1 MNFPTEIPDLEAELH
16 RVLGMC
22 EEDEKALAKSTTPQ
36 VDGIFL
42 ASLNKLR
49 HELEKRLHRAK
60 AERRYEVIGLK
71 LEGARLAKGG
81 VPLRLLAR
89 LADHLNAALEQ
100 AAWRVW
106 DPGGDAAKIEAGF
119 IRELDLQLADVGAGS
134 THLAIIGNTAPD
146 LTGVSALETALR
158 EVFDILSADMDVISD
173 RVHAVGFRAG
183 KSLCDFLT
191 VLERE
196 NMVADLTWRAPDRS
210 YEWHGDGREIT
221 RVRALLDDIGEPTTT
236 TESFRARINVLSI
249 RNRMEVER
257 LDTGEKLR
265 LSYHKSLADAV
276 QERRL
281 ADECVLEVEKTVY
294 PFVASRRKRNAY
306 RLVEL
311 AAARDCTETGV
322 ETQPDE

>member
-1 MNFPTEIPDLEAELH
+1 MNFPTEIPELEAELG
-16 RVLGMC
+16 RLRGIQ
-22 EEDEKALAKSTTPQ
+22 DEQKRSLAESTMPE

-42 ASLNKLR
+42 ASTDRLR
-49 HELEKRLHRAK
+49 EEFERRLRMAK
-60 AERRYEVIGLK
+60 AERRFEVINLRLNG
-71 LEGARLAKGG
+71 GRLALGG
-81 VPLRLLAR
+81 VPLRLLAK
-89 LADHLNAALEQ
+89 LAEHFNATLEQ
-100 AAWRVW
+100 SAWRIW
-106 DPGGDAAKIEAGF
+106 DKDGDATGIDVSF
-119 IRELDLQLADVGAGS
+119 IRELDLQLADISAGS
-134 THLAIIGNTAPD
+134 TQLAIIGNTAPD
-146 LTGVSALETALR
+146 LTGVSALEAALR
-158 EVFDILSADMDVISD
+158 EVFDVLEADVDAILD
-173 RVHAVGFRAG
+173 RVHVLGLRAG

-196 NMVADLTWRAPDRS
+196 NVAVDLAWTAPDKP
-210 YEWHGDGREIT
+210 YEWHGDSREIT

-236 TESFRARINVLSI
+236 TESFHARINVLSI

-281 ADECVLEVEKTVY
+281 ADECVLQVEKTVY

-311 AAARDCTETGV
+311 TAAK
-322 ETQPDE
+322 

>member
-1 MNFPTEIPDLEAELH
+1 MNFPTEIPELEAELH

-22 EEDEKALAKSTTPQ
+22 EEDERALAKSTTPEA
-36 VDGIFL
+36 DGIFL

-49 HELEKRLHRAK
+49 LELEKRLHRAK
-60 AERRYEVIGLK
+60 AERRHEVIGLK
-71 LEGARLAKGG
+71 LGGARLAKGG
-81 VPLRLLAR
+81 VPLRLLAK

-100 AAWRVW
+100 SAWRVW
-106 DPGGDAAKIEAGF
+106 DREGDAARIDVGF
-119 IRELDLQLADVGAGS
+119 IRQLDLQLADIGVGS
-134 THLAIIGNTAPD
+134 TRLAIIGNTAPD

-158 EVFDILSADMDVISD
+158 EVFDVLGADSADADAVSD

-196 NMVADLTWRAPDRS
+196 NVAADLTWRAPDKH
-210 YEWHGDGREIT
+210 YEWHGDSREIT

-249 RNRMEVER
+249 RNRLEVER

-281 ADECVLEVEKTVY
+281 ADECVLQVEKTVY
-294 PFVASRRKRNAY
+294 PFVASRRKRDAY

-311 AAARDCTETGV
+311 AAAKG
-322 ETQPDE
+322 

>member
-1 MNFPTEIPDLEAELH
+1 MNFPTEIRDLEAELH

-22 EEDEKALAKSTTPQ
+22 EEDERTQAKSTTPEI
-36 VDGIFL
+36 DGIFL

-60 AERRYEVIGLK
+60 AERQHEVIGLK
-71 LEGARLAKGG
+71 LEGARLARGG
-81 VPLRLLAR
+81 VPLRLLAK
-89 LADHLNAALEQ
+89 LADRLNSALEQ
-100 AAWRVW
+100 SAWRVW
-106 DPGGDAAKIEAGF
+106 DPEGDAVRIDTSF
-119 IRELDLQLADVGAGS
+119 VRELDLQLADIGTGS
-134 THLAIIGNTAPD
+134 TRLAIIGNTAPD

-158 EVFDILSADMDVISD
+158 EVFDVLEADVDAICD
-173 RVHAVGFRAG
+173 RVHAVGFPAG

-196 NMVADLTWRAPDRS
+196 NVTADLTWRAPDRS

-236 TESFRARINVLSI
+236 MESFRARITVLSI
-249 RNRMEVER
+249 RNRMEVEQ

-281 ADECVLEVEKTVY
+281 AEECMLRVEKTAY
-294 PFVASRRKRNAY
+294 PFAASRRKRNAY
-306 RLVEL
+306 RLVEVRSL
-311 AAARDCTETGV
+311 GQVGGTEG
-322 ETQPDE
+322 DRKH

>member
-1 MNFPTEIPDLEAELH
+1 MNFPTEIPDLEAELR
-16 RVLGMC
+16 RVAGMC
-22 EEDEKALAKSTTPQ
+22 EEDERALAKSTDPT
-36 VDGIFL
+36 VDAIFL
-42 ASLNKLR
+42 GSLNKLR
-49 HELEKRLHRAK
+49 LELEKRLHRAK
-60 AERRYEVIGLK
+60 AERRHEVICLN
-71 LEGARLAKGG
+71 LEGARLARGG
-81 VPLRLLAR
+81 VPLRLLAK
-89 LADHLNAALEQ
+89 LADHFNAALEQ
-100 AAWRVW
+100 SAWRVW
-106 DPGGDAAKIEAGF
+106 DQEGDAARIDAGF
-119 IRELDLQLADVGAGS
+119 IHQLDLQLTDIGIGS
-134 THLAIIGNTAPD
+134 TRLAVVGNTAPD

-158 EVFDILSADMDVISD
+158 EVFDVLSADMDAVSE

-196 NMVADLTWRAPDRS
+196 NVAVDLTWRAPDKS
-210 YEWHGDGREIT
+210 YEWHGDSREIT

-236 TESFRARINVLSI
+236 TETFHARINVLSI

-281 ADECVLEVEKTVY
+281 ADECVLQVEKTVY

-311 AAARDCTETGV
+311 AAAKGL
-322 ETQPDE
+322 Q